1 VEESPAEGR
10 FKVMKRTRGILFLA
24 PVGAIALAGCGGGD
38 DFKNDPRP
46 AVTIQ
51 LSGVITDKRM
61 EVQPSR
67 IGAGPIILLI
77 SNQTDASHSVT
88 LEGEGVTPE
97 EVGPINPLDTATIQ
111 ATLPEG
117 DFEIAVVE
125 SEDDTS
131 SIDAATLEVDG
142 ERPSG
147 SNTLL
152 LP

>member
-1 VEESPAEGR
+1 
-10 FKVMKRTRGILFLA
+10 MLCLA
-24 PVGAIALAGCGGGD
+24 PVGAVALAGCGGGE
-38 DFKNDPRP
+38 DFKNEPRP

-67 IGAGPIILLI
+67 IGAGPIVLLI

-111 ATLPEG
+111 KDLPEG
-117 DFEIAVVE
+117 EFEIAVVDDAG
-125 SEDDTS
+125 EDAA
-131 SIDAATLEVDG
+131 IDAATLDVDG

>member
-1 VEESPAEGR
+1 
-10 FKVMKRTRGILFLA
+10 MKRTRAILCLA
-24 PVGAIALAGCGGGD
+24 PVGAVALAGCGGGE
-38 DFKNDPRP
+38 DFANEPRP

-67 IGAGPIILLI
+67 IGAGPIVLLI

-111 ATLPEG
+111 KDLPEG
-117 DFEIAVVE
+117 EFEIAVV
-125 SEDDTS
+125 DDEGETTA
-131 SIDAATLEVDG
+131 IDAATLEVDG